1 MTRTIARRV
10 STVASSYYDA
20 PRTAG
25 LPTALIQGLRDYFG
39 ARTYPVQ
46 TQATGLDATSTGL
59 DATSTGLDATSDG
72 GPGGRP
78 GGKNTRSSSTSTSG
92 PRWSSSVVLPTPGS
106 PRRRSRGCPSCAR
119 AKPRSPARSAGRQA
133 RGVTSAWISR
143 SYISHFDN
151 EQRALGWAPEE

>member
-1 MTRTIARRV
+1 MAIGGRWQRITAAAHESRITRTIARRV
-10 STVASSYYDA
+10 STVASSYYDV

-25 LPTALIQGLRDYFG
+25 LPAALIQGLRDYFG
-39 ARTYPVQ
+39 ERTYPVQ
-46 TQATGLDATSTGL
+46 TQATGL

-106 PRRRSRGCPSCAR
+106 PRRRSRGCPSCAQ
-119 AKPRSPARSAGRQA
+119 AKSRSSARSARRQV
-133 RGVTSAWISR
+133 RGVTSAWISAAA
-143 SYISHFDN
+143 SN
-151 EQRALGWAPEE
+151 